1 MSQLFNEEDEKIQ
14 DLNTGTACKLP
25 YLIAHRGYS
34 HIAPENTIVAFKKA
48 IGLGFWGCETDIRMT
63 VDGHWVCMH
72 DATLDR
78 TTNGTGPVEAMTLAE
93 ARQLDAGSWHD
104 SRFAGEQI
112 PTLEEYLHICRLG
125 RLVSYV
131 EIKGPARSTQDL
143 ERVVLAI
150 DDQIGL
156 RNSVI
161 ISFSLTHLK
170 CIRQISKDVRLGYLT
185 MAEVDSVMLNEVIS
199 LENAFLDAYHR
210 FVTAASMG
218 LARSSGVSVECWTVD
233 TCQDAREKISYGVA
247 GITSNAISD
256 LRQLV

>member
-1 MSQLFNEEDEKIQ
+1 MSQLCNEEEEKSQ
-14 DLNTGTACKLP
+14 DLDSGTACKLP

-34 HIAPENTIVAFKKA
+34 HVAPENTIVAFKKA
-48 IGLGFWGCETDIRMT
+48 LGLGFSGCETDIRMT
-63 VDGHWVCMH
+63 ADGYWVCMH
-72 DATLDR
+72 DAMVDR

-93 ARQLDAGSWHD
+93 AKQLDAGSWHD

-125 RLVSYV
+125 RLIPYV
-131 EIKGPARSTQDL
+131 EIKGPARSMQDL
-143 ERVVLAI
+143 EKVVLAI
-150 DDQIGL
+150 DDRIGL
-156 RNSVI
+156 KNSVI

-185 MAEVDSVMLNEVIS
+185 MAEIDNAMLNEVIS
-199 LENAFLDAYHR
+199 LENAFLDAYYR
-210 FVTAASMG
+210 FVTVASMH

-233 TCQDAREKISYGVA
+233 TCPDAREKISYGVA
-247 GITSNAISD
+247 GITSNVISN